1 MEGPTLMLEL
11 GPIAFASPAML
22 LALLLLPAL
31 WWLLRITP
39 PMPRLLRFPPIRLL
53 FGLHSKE
60 ETPASAP
67 LWLILLRLTMAALL
81 MIGLAHP
88 LLNPD
93 GALRGNGALMLVIDD
108 GWAAAADWDKRRE
121 ALIALIDRADRTDR
135 AVILLPTAPGEAGQP
150 PAPSGVLRAAE
161 ARNLAG
167 ALQPRPW
174 PVDRA
179 AAAAALS
186 GLGASQIGAIVWLSD
201 GLNDPGAA
209 ALASAL
215 RRMAS
220 LHVLTDSA
228 LLLPPVVLPPEPGA
242 VEFAA
247 TVRRA
252 AAGPERTLRL
262 RAIAE
267 DGRIVAGQDVRFEPG
282 KTIAKATFSLPLEL
296 RNEVVRIDIENA
308 GTAGG
313 VALLDDRWRR
323 RPVGLVSASPLD
335 ADLSLLDELYYIER
349 ALTPYGEVQRA
360 PLDELMAAN
369 RAAIVVPDGHMLVST
384 EAQALNRWIEQ
395 GGLVLRFAGPRT
407 AQSEDDGLSP
417 VRLRSGGRA
426 LGGAMLWTE
435 PAQLAPFAEG
445 TPFHGLTIPSDV
457 RVARQVLAEPTL
469 DLPAKTWARLQDG
482 TPLVTAERRDQGW
495 LVLVHTTANPD
506 WSNLAISGLFV
517 QMLERTVAM
526 SRGVGG
532 ESASRRPL
540 PPLEVLDG
548 AGRLVRAPP
557 VAMPIRADAFAEAKP
572 GPRTPPG
579 YYGTEAER
587 RALNLGPALAGLEPL
602 ALPDGIPASPYFE
615 TTEFDLM
622 PWLLAAALILLL
634 ADGLATLVMRGFVR
648 RPQHRP
654 APAAAAV
661 LALALSSFALA
672 AGDALAQGGRDPEA
686 LALEATLET
695 RLAYVLTGVEAIDN
709 TSRAGLEGLTMVL
722 RRRTA
727 VEAGPPL
734 GVDVTRDELAFF
746 PLLYW
751 PVARE
756 QQPLSPETVAR
767 INRYME
773 NGGTILFDTRDGSYG
788 GAGVGPGTQQLRA
801 IARDLD
807 IPRLLPVPVDHV
819 LTKAFYLTQEFPGR
833 WAGDRVWV
841 EQPGERVNDG
851 VSRVIV
857 GGNDWAAAWAIDDAG
872 LPVYPAVPGGEAQ
885 REMAFRFGVN
895 LVMYTLTG
903 NYKSDQVHVPAILER
918 LGQ

>member
-1 MEGPTLMLEL
+1 MDRAQVMLEL

-39 PMPRLLRFPPIRLL
+39 PMPRILRFPPIRLL
-53 FGLHSKE
+53 FGLQSKE
-60 ETPASAP
+60 ETPAAAP
-67 LWLILLRLTMAALL
+67 LWLILLRLTMAAAL

-88 LLNPD
+88 LLNPG
-93 GALRGNGALMLVIDD
+93 GALTGNGALMLVVDD

-121 ALIALIDRADRTDR
+121 ALIALIDRAERTDR
-135 AVILLPTAPGEAGQP
+135 PVVLLPTAPNEAGQA
-150 PAPSGVLRAAE
+150 PAPSGMLRAAE

-167 ALQPRPW
+167 ALQPKPW
-174 PVDRA
+174 PVDRVA
-179 AAAAALS
+179 AVNALS
-186 GLGASQIGAIVWLSD
+186 GLDMNEIGLIVWLSD
-201 GLNDPGAA
+201 GLQDPGSEP
-209 ALASAL
+209 LAQAL
-215 RRMAS
+215 RRMAK
-220 LHVLTDSA
+220 LHVLTESA
-228 LLLPPVVLPPEPGA
+228 LLLPPVVLPPDPGA

-252 AAGPERTLRL
+252 ATGPSPGLRL

-267 DGRIVAGQDVRFEPG
+267 DGRVVAGEDVRFESG
-282 KTIAKATFSLPLEL
+282 KTAAKVIFSLPVEL
-296 RNEVVRIDIENA
+296 RNEVVRIEIENA

-349 ALTPYGEVQRA
+349 ALAPYGEVRRA

-369 RAAIVVPDGHMLVST
+369 RAAIAVPDGHTLVST

-395 GGLVLRFAGPRT
+395 GGLVLRFAGPRM
-407 AQSEDDGLSP
+407 AQAEDDGMSP

-445 TPFHGLTIPSDV
+445 SPFHGLAIPRDV
-457 RVARQVLAEPTL
+457 RVARQVLAEPSL
-469 DLPAKTWARLQDG
+469 ELPAKTWARLQDG
-482 TPLVTAERRDQGW
+482 TPLVTAERRGQGW

-506 WSNLAISGLFV
+506 WSNLAMSGLFV
-517 QMLERTVAM
+517 EMLARTVAM

-548 AGRLVRAPP
+548 AGRLTRATPAA
-557 VAMPIRADAFAEAKP
+557 VPIRADAFDAARP

-587 RALNLGPALAGLEPL
+587 RALNLGPSLGDLKPL
-602 ALPDGIPASPYFE
+602 ALPAGISSSPYFE
-615 TTEFDLM
+615 ATEFDLM

-634 ADGLATLVMRGFVR
+634 ADGLATLVMRGFARALQR
-648 RPQHRP
+648 RP
-654 APAAAAV
+654 
-661 LALALSSFALA
+661 ALATAALA
-672 AGDALAQGGRDPEA
+672 AIAAGGLMLSPDSASAQGGKDPDV
-686 LALEATLET
+686 LALEATLQT
-695 RLAYVLTGVEAIDN
+695 RLAYVMTGVESIDN
-709 TSRAGLEGLTMVL
+709 TSRAGLDGLTLVL
-722 RRRTA
+722 KRRTA

-734 GVDVTRDELAFF
+734 GVDVTRNELAFF

-751 PVARE
+751 PIAQE
-756 QQPLSPETVAR
+756 QAPLSPETVAR
-767 INRYME
+767 VNRYLE

-788 GAGVGPGTQQLRA
+788 GAGVGPGTQHLRA
-801 IARDLD
+801 MARGLD

-857 GGNDWAAAWAIDDAG
+857 GGNDWAAAWAIDESG

>member
-1 MEGPTLMLEL
+1 MLEL

-39 PMPRLLRFPPIRLL
+39 PMPRILRFPPIRLL
-53 FGLHSKE
+53 FGLQSKE
-60 ETPASAP
+60 ETPATAP
-67 LWLILLRLTMAALL
+67 LWLILLRLTVAALL

-88 LLNPD
+88 LLNPG
-93 GALRGNGALMLVIDD
+93 GALTGNGALMLVIDD

-121 ALIALIDRADRTDR
+121 ALTALIDRADRTDR
-135 AVILLPTAPGEAGQP
+135 PVILLPTASNEAGQA
-150 PAPSGVLRAAE
+150 PAPSGLLRATE

-167 ALQPRPW
+167 ALQPKPW
-174 PVDRA
+174 PVDRVA
-179 AAAAALS
+179 TVDALS
-186 GLGASQIGAIVWLSD
+186 GLDMNEVGLIVWLSD
-201 GLNDPGAA
+201 GLQDSGSE
-209 ALASAL
+209 ALAQAL
-215 RRMAS
+215 RRMAQ
-220 LHVLTDSA
+220 LHVLTESP
-228 LLLPPVVLPPEPGA
+228 LLLPPVVLPPDPGA
-242 VEFAA
+242 VEFAV

-252 AAGPERTLRL
+252 TGGAAPGLRL

-267 DGRIVAGQDVRFEPG
+267 DGRVVAGEDVRFESG
-282 KTIAKATFSLPLEL
+282 KTAAKVTFSLPLEL
-296 RNEVVRIDIENA
+296 RNEVVRIEIENA
-308 GTAGG
+308 GTAGA

-349 ALTPYGEVQRA
+349 ALNPYGEVQRA

-369 RAAIVVPDGHMLVST
+369 RAAIVLPDGHTLVST
-384 EAQALNRWIEQ
+384 DARALNSWIEQ
-395 GGLVLRFAGPRT
+395 GGLVLRFAGPRM
-407 AQSEDDGLSP
+407 AQSEDDGMSP
-417 VRLRSGGRA
+417 VLLRSGGRA

-435 PAQLAPFAEG
+435 PAQLAPFAEES
-445 TPFHGLTIPSDV
+445 PFRGLDIPRDV
-457 RVARQVLAEPTL
+457 RVARQVLAEPSIE
-469 DLPAKTWARLQDG
+469 LPAKTWARLQDG
-482 TPLVTAERRDQGW
+482 TPLVTAERRGQGW

-506 WSNLAISGLFV
+506 WSNLAMSGLFV
-517 QMLERTVAM
+517 EMLERTVAM

-532 ESASRRPL
+532 DSASNRPL

-548 AGRLVRAPP
+548 AGRLTRATP
-557 VAMPIRADAFAEAKP
+557 AATPIRADAFDAAEP

-579 YYGTEAER
+579 YYGTDAER
-587 RALNLGPALAGLEPL
+587 RALNLGPSVGNLEPL
-602 ALPDGIPASPYFE
+602 ALPDGIPSSPYFE
-615 TTEFDLM
+615 ATEFDLM
-622 PWLLAAALILLL
+622 PWMLAAALILLL
-634 ADGLATLVMRGFVR
+634 ADGLATLVMRGFARPRQR
-648 RPQHRP
+648 RP
-654 APAAAAV
+654 
-661 LALALSSFALA
+661 ALATAALVAATATGLMLSPDTAS
-672 AGDALAQGGRDPEA
+672 AQGGSDPDV

-695 RLAYVLTGVEAIDN
+695 RLAYVITGIESIDN
-709 TSRAGLEGLTMVL
+709 TSRAGLDGLTLVL
-722 RRRTA
+722 KRRTA

-751 PVARE
+751 PISQE
-756 QQPLSPETVAR
+756 QAPLSPETVAR
-767 INRYME
+767 VNLYMD
-773 NGGTILFDTRDGSYG
+773 NGGTILFDTRDGNYG
-788 GAGVGPGTQQLRA
+788 GAGLGPGTQQLRA
-801 IARDLD
+801 LARGLD

-857 GGNDWAAAWAIDDAG
+857 GGNDWAAAWAVDESG

>member
-1 MEGPTLMLEL
+1 MLEL

-39 PMPRLLRFPPIRLL
+39 PMPRILRFPPIRLL
-53 FGLHSKE
+53 FGLQSKE
-60 ETPASAP
+60 ETPATAP

-81 MIGLAHP
+81 MIGLARP
-88 LLNPD
+88 LLNPG
-93 GALRGNGALMLVIDD
+93 GALTGNGALMLVIDD

-121 ALIALIDRADRTDR
+121 ALIALIDRADRTER
-135 AVILLPTAPGEAGQP
+135 PVILLPTASNQAGQT
-150 PAPSGVLRAAE
+150 PAPSSMLRAAE

-167 ALQPRPW
+167 ALQPKPW
-174 PVDRA
+174 PVDRVA
-179 AAAAALS
+179 AVNALS
-186 GLGASQIGAIVWLSD
+186 GLDMSEIGLIVWLSN
-201 GLNDPGAA
+201 GLHDSGSE
-209 ALASAL
+209 ALAQAL
-215 RRMAS
+215 RRMAK
-220 LHVLTDSA
+220 LHVLTESP

-252 AAGPERTLRL
+252 ATGPAQGLRL

-267 DGRIVAGQDVRFEPG
+267 DGRVVAGEDVRFESG
-282 KTIAKATFSLPLEL
+282 KTAAKVAFSLPLEL
-296 RNEVVRIDIENA
+296 RNEVVRIEIENA

-349 ALTPYGEVQRA
+349 ALNPYGEVQRA

-369 RAAIVVPDGHMLVST
+369 RAAIVLPDGHTLVST
-384 EAQALNRWIEQ
+384 EAGALNRWIEQ
-395 GGLVLRFAGPRT
+395 GGLVLRFAGPRM
-407 AQSEDDGLSP
+407 AQSDDDGLSP
-417 VRLRSGGRA
+417 VLLRSGGRA

-435 PAQLAPFAEG
+435 PARLAPFAEES
-445 TPFHGLTIPSDV
+445 PFHGLVIPRDV
-457 RVARQVLAEPTL
+457 RVARQVLAEPSL
-469 DLPAKTWARLQDG
+469 ELPAKTWARLQDG
-482 TPLVTAERRDQGW
+482 TPLVTAERRGQGW

-506 WSNLAISGLFV
+506 WSNLAMSGLFV
-517 QMLERTVAM
+517 EMLERTVAM

-532 ESASRRPL
+532 DSASNRPL

-548 AGRLVRAPP
+548 AGRLTRATP
-557 VAMPIRADAFAEAKP
+557 AATPIRADAFDEAEP

-579 YYGTEAER
+579 YYGTDVER
-587 RALNLGPALAGLEPL
+587 RALNLGPSVGNLAPL
-602 ALPDGIPASPYFE
+602 ALPDGIPSSPYFE
-615 TTEFDLM
+615 ATEFDLM
-622 PWLLAAALILLL
+622 PWMLAAALILLL
-634 ADGLATLVMRGFVR
+634 ADGLATLVMRGFA
-648 RPQHRP
+648 RPVQRRP
-654 APAAAAV
+654 APATAALIA
-661 LALALSSFALA
+661 ATA
-672 AGDALAQGGRDPEA
+672 AGLMAAPDTASAQGGRDPDV
-686 LALEATLET
+686 LALEATLQT
-695 RLAYVLTGVEAIDN
+695 RLAYVVTGIESIDN
-709 TSRAGLEGLTMVL
+709 TSRAGLEGLTLVL
-722 RRRTA
+722 KRRTA

-751 PVARE
+751 PISQE
-756 QQPLSPETVAR
+756 QAPLSPATVAR
-767 INRYME
+767 VNLYMDS
-773 NGGTILFDTRDGSYG
+773 GGTILFDTRDGSYG
-788 GAGVGPGTQQLRA
+788 GAGLGPGTQQLRA
-801 IARDLD
+801 LARGLD

-857 GGNDWAAAWAIDDAG
+857 GGNDWAAAWAVDDSG

>member
-1 MEGPTLMLEL
+1 MLEL

-39 PMPRLLRFPPIRLL
+39 PMPRILRFPPIRLL
-53 FGLHSKE
+53 FGLQSKE
-60 ETPASAP
+60 ETPAAAP
-67 LWLILLRLTMAALL
+67 WWLILLRLTMAALL

-88 LLNPD
+88 LLNPG
-93 GALRGNGALMLVIDD
+93 GALAGNGALMLVVDD
-108 GWAAAADWDKRRE
+108 GWAAAPQWDKRRE
-121 ALIALIDRADRTDR
+121 ALVALIDRAERTDR
-135 AVILLPTAPGEAGQP
+135 PVILFTTAPDDAGQT
-150 PAPSGVLRAAE
+150 PAPSGMLLAAE
-161 ARNLAG
+161 ARSLAG
-167 ALQPRPW
+167 ALQPKPW
-174 PVDRA
+174 PVDRMA
-179 AAAAALS
+179 AANALT
-186 GLGASQIGAIVWLSD
+186 GLDMREIGLIVWLSD
-201 GLNDPGAA
+201 GLQDPGSEP
-209 ALASAL
+209 LAQAL
-215 RRMAS
+215 RRMAK
-220 LHVLTDSA
+220 LHVFTESA

-247 TVRRA
+247 TVRQA
-252 AAGPERTLRL
+252 VAGASQGLRL

-267 DGRIVAGQDVRFEPG
+267 DGRVVAGEDVRFG
-282 KTIAKATFSLPLEL
+282 SGATAATVAFSLPLEL
-296 RNEVVRIDIENA
+296 RNEVVRIEIEN
-308 GTAGG
+308 GRTAGG

-349 ALTPYGEVQRA
+349 ALTPYGEVRRA
-360 PLDELMAAN
+360 PLEDLMAAN
-369 RAAIVVPDGHMLVST
+369 RAAIVLPDGQPLVST
-384 EAQALNRWIEQ
+384 EVQALNRWIEQ
-395 GGLVLRFAGPRT
+395 GGMVLRFAGPRM
-407 AQSEDDGLSP
+407 AQSEDDGMSP
-417 VRLRSGGRA
+417 VRLRSGGRT

-435 PAQLAPFAEG
+435 PARLAPFAEG
-445 TPFHGLTIPSDV
+445 TPFDGLEIPRDV
-457 RVARQVLAEPTL
+457 QVARQVLAEPSIEL
-469 DLPAKTWARLQDG
+469 QAKTWARLQDG
-482 TPLVTAERRDQGW
+482 TPLVTAERRGEGW

-506 WSNLAISGLFV
+506 WSNLAMSGLFV
-517 QMLERTVAM
+517 EMLERTVAM

-532 ESASRRPL
+532 ESTSQRPL

-548 AGRLVRAPP
+548 AGRLTRATPT
-557 VAMPIRADAFAEAKP
+557 ATPIAADAFADARP

-579 YYGTEAER
+579 YYGTESER
-587 RALNLGPALAGLEPL
+587 RALNLGPSVGALKPL
-602 ALPDGIPASPYFE
+602 ALPDGVSSSPYFAA
-615 TTEFDLM
+615 TEFDLM
-622 PWLLAAALILLL
+622 PWLLAAALVLLL
-634 ADGLATLVMRGFVR
+634 ADGLVTLVMRGFAR
-648 RPQHRP
+648 GMQPR
-654 APAAAAV
+654 PAAAPAV
-661 LALALSSFALA
+661 LAALLAGGFLLA
-672 AGDALAQGGRDPEA
+672 PDRAAAQGGNDPDV

-695 RLAYVLTGVEAIDN
+695 RLAYVMTGIPSIDN
-709 TSRAGLEGLTMVL
+709 TSRAGLEGLTLVL
-722 RRRTA
+722 KRRTA
-727 VEAGPPL
+727 VEAGSPV

-751 PVARE
+751 PISQE
-756 QQPLSPETVAR
+756 QAPLSPEAVAR
-767 INRYME
+767 INRYLE

-788 GAGVGPGTQQLRA
+788 GAGPGPGSQQLRA
-801 IARDLD
+801 MARGLD

-857 GGNDWAAAWAIDDAG
+857 GGNDWAAAWAVDESG